1 MKENANYT
9 SLYQA
14 KRLLNL
20 GYSYDTADMF
30 FLITYKEFGII
41 DQIHVGIRKL
51 DFPNFSKV
59 KNWDDSQF
67 IPCWSLGALLKLM
80 NRPHLHD
87 FGKNNIRCSSVN
99 KNSMFVETQSN
110 DYVEVCFKHLEKLC
124 DILNKN
130 K

>member
-1 MKENANYT
+1 MEENTNYT

-14 KRLLNL
+14 KRLLAL

-30 FLITYKEFGII
+30 FHITNEHI
-41 DQIHVGIRKL
+41 DVGIRKT

-59 KNWDDSQF
+59 NNWNDSQF

-80 NRPHLHD
+80 TRPYLND

-99 KNSMFVETQSN
+99 KNSMFVESQSN
-110 DYVEVCFKHLEKLC
+110 DYVEVCFKHLVKLREV
-124 DILNKN
+124 K
-130 K
+130 